1 MTPLARDA
9 SDNSRSLRAYCISNR
24 AASILIPL
32 VVRIFYWAWVVKSR
46 FVGIIC
52 FYVPTHCSQVLAGK
66 PNYNRTVDFN
76 PSHHV
81 RPLGI
86 IAMELMEGES
96 DEERVVGIKNL
107 RRWPSDSDAVDFL
120 STTTSAGSLREL
132 QKVKVS
138 VPIFEDYAYPSQ
150 HQLLLEQRWNRGELV
165 WLFLYTLKK
174 SWNNCS
180 LGN

>member
-1 MTPLARDA
+1 
-9 SDNSRSLRAYCISNR
+9 
-24 AASILIPL
+24 
-32 VVRIFYWAWVVKSR
+32 VVKSR
-46 FVGIIC
+46 FVRENC
-52 FYVPTHCSQVLAGK
+52 FYAPARCSQVLAGK

-81 RPLGI
+81 RSLGI

-96 DEERVVGIKNL
+96 NEERAVGVKNL

-120 STTTSAGSLREL
+120 STTTSAGSLHEL
-132 QKVKVS
+132 QKVKAS
-138 VPIFEDYAYPSQ
+138 APIFEYYAYPSQ
-150 HQLLLEQRWNRGELV
+150 HRLLLEQRWNRGELV

>member
-1 MTPLARDA
+1 MHIESSGFHLDTFGC
-9 SDNSRSLRAYCISNR
+9 SD
-24 AASILIPL
+24 ILL
-32 VVRIFYWAWVVKSR
+32 GMGGEVK
-46 FVGIIC
+46 IW
-52 FYVPTHCSQVLAGK
+52 K
-66 PNYNRTVDFN
+66 PNYNRTVEFN

-132 QKVKVS
+132 QK
-138 VPIFEDYAYPSQ
+138 